1 MRGRETRAR
10 WVVRLRA
17 WALAGGSVLAGL
29 AATPA
34 LAQPSPAQPQA
45 SPAPQPAEPAI
56 DVTLPLVLDGVYIG
70 DIGARTTIN
79 GTLVSI
85 GGPRFLE
92 LLGPRLNDEAR
103 AALASRIAAAGD
115 FLPLTEAQLPGLSV
129 SFDAANFAVSA
140 SVATTAA
147 RALDLALS
155 PNIIDTPR
163 EDTVLPAD
171 LAVGVN
177 VFFARSYLH
186 RDRLNPAREGWL
198 PTTLGIDGVVNIGGL
213 DGAYLFHQWTY
224 RGGTDGRLTRGNI
237 TLVHDDWR
245 RAVRAQAG
253 DVDPFVLPLQ
263 GAAPI
268 GGVSVL
274 RAYADLQPTRNIRPA
289 GRTTFTLDRDAI
301 VEVEV
306 NGIVTRTVQL
316 RAGTYNLRDLP
327 FTEGLNEVR
336 LLVQDEAGRREIA
349 AFSRSFTTNLL
360 EEGLSEFAFSF
371 GVPRTPTAGG
381 FRYGDDLQFT
391 GYYRKGV
398 TQNITLGLNAQADR
412 NIQTIGGEAIWA
424 TRLGT
429 FRLEAAGSTADKGE
443 GFATTIGWVKSFS
456 MFGKPGEVEAF
467 WDHRSSDFTVLN
479 QLFAQDIKD
488 DIAVRYRQGLPLD
501 LYLNAAFGRSS
512 RRIGPDRTVWS
523 AGLSR
528 SFGRINTSL
537 LYEGQ
542 SDQILGKDHRVLF
555 NVSWRLGPRS
565 GVNARYESGSNNYR
579 LEYER
584 VLTNEVGS
592 LGYRAGV
599 SGADGE
605 RGFQGQIDFLA
616 NRGEVGARFDLF
628 DDTVTGGR
636 VRQTTLRAAVGVGM
650 AGGKVAVGRPY
661 REGFAVVSRHES
673 LDGKSVDVSIGG
685 PGQIY
690 ARVDGLGPAL
700 VTANRP
706 YQRNLVSVNVAELPV
721 GYDLGAGA
729 FELYPGS
736 GSGFKLTVG
745 SEASITAMGVLL
757 GRDGQPVSLQVGRLA
772 SIDRPQEQAISLFTN
787 RSGRFAA
794 TGLKPGRYRLTIN
807 GDEDSELEVLVPA
820 DGVGLVPLGS
830 IQLKGAE
837 R

>member
-1 MRGRETRAR
+1 MGGRVHKGCCTIG
-10 WVVRLRA
+10 LRA
-17 WALAGGSVLAGL
+17 WALAGGSVLASL
-29 AATPA
+29 AAAPVYA
-34 LAQPSPAQPQA
+34 QAAQAQPERSA
-45 SPAPQPAEPAI
+45 SPAPAERTL
-56 DVTLPLVLDGVYIG
+56 DVDLPLVLEGVYIG
-70 DIGARTTIN
+70 DIGARTTTG

-85 GGPRFLE
+85 AGQRFLE
-92 LLGPRLNDEAR
+92 LLGPRLNEETR
-103 AALASRIAAAGD
+103 ALLTARIAAEGD
-115 FLPLTEAQLPGLSV
+115 FLPLAGAQAPGLLV
-129 SFDAANFAVSA
+129 AFDAANFSVSVSIA
-140 SVATTAA
+140 ATATKPQ
-147 RALDLALS
+147 DFALS
-155 PNIIDTPR
+155 PNIIDKPR
-163 EDTVLPAD
+163 EDTYLPAN
-171 LAVGVN
+171 LAAGLN
-177 VFFARSYLH
+177 LFFSKSYLH
-186 RDRLNPAREGWL
+186 RDRFAPAREGWE
-198 PTTLGIDGVVNIGGL
+198 PTTLGIDGIVNVGGL

-224 RGGTDGRLTRGNI
+224 RGGPEGRLTRGNV

-245 RAVRAQAG
+245 RAIRGLAG

-263 GAAPI
+263 GAAPL

-306 NGIVTRTVQL
+306 NGVITRTVQL

-360 EEGLSEFAFSF
+360 EEGLSEFSF
-371 GVPRTPTAGG
+371 ALGVPRTPTAGG

-391 GYYRKGV
+391 SYFRKGV
-398 TQNITLGLNAQADR
+398 TQSITLGINAQADR
-412 NIQTIGGEAIWA
+412 RVQTLGGEAIWA
-424 TRLGT
+424 TRVGT
-429 FRLEAAGSTADKGE
+429 FRLEAAGSTSAKGE
-443 GFATTIGWVKSFS
+443 GFATTLGWVKSFS
-456 MFGKPGEVEAF
+456 AFGKPAEVEAF
-467 WDHRSSDFTVLN
+467 WDHRSRDFTVLN

-488 DIAVRYRQGLPLD
+488 DIAVRYRQGLPLE

-528 SFGRINTSL
+528 SFGRLNAGL

-542 SDQILGKDHRVLF
+542 SDQFLGTDQRVLL
-555 NVSWRLGPRS
+555 NVSWRLGSRE
-565 GVNARYESGSNNYR
+565 GVNGRYESGSNSYR
-579 LEYER
+579 VEYER

-605 RGFQGQIDFLA
+605 RGFQGQVDYFA

-628 DDTVTGGR
+628 DDTVSGGR
-636 VRQTTLRAAVGVGM
+636 IRQSTVRAALGVGM
-650 AGGKVAVGRPY
+650 ADGTVAVGRPY
-661 REGFAVVSRHES
+661 REGFAVVRRHKS
-673 LDGKSVDVSIGG
+673 LDGKPVDLSIGG
-685 PGQIY
+685 AEQVY
-690 ARVDGLGPAL
+690 ARIDSLGPAL

-706 YQRNLVSVNVAELPV
+706 YQRNLVSVNVDDLPA

-729 FELYPGS
+729 FEVYPGS

-745 SEASITAMGVLL
+745 SDASNTVMGVLL
-757 GRDGQPVSLQVGRLA
+757 DRTGQPVSLQVGRLV
-772 SIDRPQEQAISLFTN
+772 SLDRPQERAISLFTN
-787 RSGRFAA
+787 KVGRFAA
-794 TGLKPGRYRLTIN
+794 TGLKPGRYRLTLN
-807 GDEDSELEVLVPA
+807 GDEASQIEIRIPA
-820 DGVGLVPLGS
+820 DSSGLVSLGTV
-830 IQLKGAE
+830 QLEGAN